1 MIQSSYKPTVL
12 PKASAAPERVKSSS
26 KNEKARELEAKLEKE
41 DFESELKAVSESDE
55 PKVKE
60 VKVSADKVLRI
71 PSSLITDET
80 EVTNPDAISPKVFDP
95 AMTKDVQKLIGP
107 ETTQTNLNNETTQTT
122 PVEMSDEMVMKL
134 AQGEPVTD
142 VDLLVAELKTEL
154 EAKAPGRVPA
164 IDFAEAEID
173 PELLNMEDFVAQKNL
188 INKKVLPQ
196 NVYGMNPQ
204 ATKIAMENGL
214 KNTQVV
220 KDAATIANPETVSQP
235 MNSQQF
241 ILNMMSENKPTGSQ
255 EVAAP
260 VKVFDMSHVKTDS
273 PDKIMAQITD
283 YIVQAKAAKEPSV
296 SMRMNHDQ
304 LGMIDITVS
313 KTGAVNAEAIA
324 INIGTHSMDGK
335 NFFQQNSKDLFTHLS
350 NAGLNVSDMKVETS
364 SQTAKND
371 FDMNGQN
378 QKGSSQDKQFGSESN
393 QRRQDSQ
400 RREDLWKLL
409 NKEAA

>member
-1 MIQSSYKPTVL
+1 MIQSSYKPIAL
-12 PKASAAPERVKSSS
+12 PKAPAAPERVKSSS
-26 KNEKARELEAKLEKE
+26 KNEKLNKE
-41 DFESELKAVSESDE
+41 DFKSELKAVTESDE

-60 VKVSADKVLRI
+60 VKVSADKELRK
-71 PSSLITDET
+71 PSSIISE
-80 EVTNPDAISPKVFDP
+80 ENEESNPDSISPKVFDP
-95 AMTKDVQKLIGP
+95 SMTKDVQKLIGP
-107 ETTQTNLNNETTQTT
+107 ESAQ
-122 PVEMSDEMVMKL
+122 VEMTDEMVLKL
-134 AQGEPVTD
+134 AQGEPLTDADILVT
-142 VDLLVAELKTEL
+142 ELKAEL
-154 EAKAPGRVPA
+154 EAKASGRAPA
-164 IDFAEAEID
+164 IDFAEAEVD

-188 INKKVLPQ
+188 ANKKVVTQ
-196 NVYGMNPQ
+196 NAYGMNPQ
-204 ATKIAMENGL
+204 ANKIAMENGL
-214 KNTQVV
+214 KNSQII
-220 KDAATIANPETVSQP
+220 KDAAGANSESASQP

-241 ILNMMSENKPTGSQ
+241 ILNMMSENKATGSQ

-260 VKVFDMSHVKTDS
+260 VKVFDMSAIKSDA
-273 PDKIMAQITD
+273 PDKIMTQITD
-283 YIVQAKAAKEPSV
+283 YIVQAKAAKEPTV
-296 SMRMNHDQ
+296 TMRMNHDQ

-313 KTGAVNAEAIA
+313 KTGAVNADAIA

-378 QKGSSQDKQFGSESN
+378 QKGNSQEKQFGSESN
-393 QRRQDSQ
+393 QRRHDSQ

>member
-1 MIQSSYKPTVL
+1 MFVGPLTTIRTQMIQSSYKPTAL
-12 PKASAAPERVKSSS
+12 PKAPAAPERMKSSP
-26 KNEKARELEAKLEKE
+26 KNENSRDLESKLEKE
-41 DFESELKAVSESDE
+41 NFKSELKAVIESDE

-60 VKVSADKVLRI
+60 VKVSADKELRK
-71 PSSLITDET
+71 PSSIISE
-80 EVTNPDAISPKVFDP
+80 ENEESNPDSISPKVFDP
-95 AMTKDVQKLIGP
+95 SMTKDVQKLIGP
-107 ETTQTNLNNETTQTT
+107 ETTQ
-122 PVEMSDEMVMKL
+122 VEMTDEMVLKL
-134 AQGEPVTD
+134 AQGETVTD
-142 VDLLVAELKTEL
+142 ADLLVAELKSEL
-154 EAKAPGRVPA
+154 EAKATGRAPA
-164 IDFAEAEID
+164 IDFAEAEVD

-188 INKKVLPQ
+188 ANKKVLTQ
-196 NVYGMNPQ
+196 NTYGMTPQ
-204 ATKIAMENGL
+204 ANKIAIENGL
-214 KNTQVV
+214 KNSQII
-220 KDAATIANPETVSQP
+220 KDVAGANSESASQS

-260 VKVFDMSHVKTDS
+260 VKVFDMSAIKS
-273 PDKIMAQITD
+273 ESADKIMTQITD
-283 YIVQAKAAKEPSV
+283 YIVQAKAAKEPTV
-296 SMRMNHDQ
+296 TMRMNHDQ
-304 LGMIDITVS
+304 LGLIDITVS
-313 KTGAVNAEAIA
+313 KTGTVNADAIA

-350 NAGLNVSDMKVETS
+350 NAGLNVADMKVETS

-378 QKGSSQDKQFGSESN
+378 QKGSSQEKQFGSESN

>member
-1 MIQSSYKPTVL
+1 MIQSSYKPTAL
-12 PKASAAPERVKSSS
+12 PKAPAAPERMKSSP
-26 KNEKARELEAKLEKE
+26 KNENSRDLESKLEKE
-41 DFESELKAVSESDE
+41 NFKSELKAVIESDE

-60 VKVSADKVLRI
+60 VKVSADKELRK
-71 PSSLITDET
+71 PSSIISE
-80 EVTNPDAISPKVFDP
+80 ENEESNPDSISPKVFDP
-95 AMTKDVQKLIGP
+95 SMTKDVQKLIGP
-107 ETTQTNLNNETTQTT
+107 ETTQ
-122 PVEMSDEMVMKL
+122 VEMTDEMVLKL
-134 AQGEPVTD
+134 AQGETVTD
-142 VDLLVAELKTEL
+142 ADLLVAELKSEL
-154 EAKAPGRVPA
+154 EAKATGRAPA
-164 IDFAEAEID
+164 IDFAEAEVD

-188 INKKVLPQ
+188 ANKKVLTQ
-196 NVYGMNPQ
+196 NTYGMTPQ
-204 ATKIAMENGL
+204 ANKIAIENGL
-214 KNTQVV
+214 KNSQII
-220 KDAATIANPETVSQP
+220 KDVAGANSESASQS

-260 VKVFDMSHVKTDS
+260 VKVFDMSAIKS
-273 PDKIMAQITD
+273 ESADKIMTQITD
-283 YIVQAKAAKEPSV
+283 YIVQAKAAKEPTV
-296 SMRMNHDQ
+296 TMRMNHDQ
-304 LGMIDITVS
+304 LGLIDITVS
-313 KTGAVNAEAIA
+313 KTGTVNADAIA

-350 NAGLNVSDMKVETS
+350 NAGLNVADMKVETS

-378 QKGSSQDKQFGSESN
+378 QKGSSQEKQFGSESN